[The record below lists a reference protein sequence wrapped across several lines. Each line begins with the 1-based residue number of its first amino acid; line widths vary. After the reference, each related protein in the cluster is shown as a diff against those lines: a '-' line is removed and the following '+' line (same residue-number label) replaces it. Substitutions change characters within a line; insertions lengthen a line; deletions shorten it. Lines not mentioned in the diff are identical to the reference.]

1 MFLVAALSRTES
13 MFHRKSSSP
22 LHHHHPQLLSSL
34 LAHQGHLLHR
44 PLRHLNTHRQL
55 QPVRRTQDS
64 GVYVYHLIQILMLP
78 SDYYV
83 LQQLLKGAGC
93 PRVQESPAPPC
104 RIVHGQDTSPQ
115 IASIGV

>member
-1 MFLVAALSRTES
+1 MFFLVAALSRTES
-13 MFHRKSSSP
+13 MFHSKSPSP
-22 LHHHHPQLLSSL
+22 LHHHPQLLSSL
-34 LAHQGHLLHR
+34 LAHQGHLLHP

-93 PRVQESPAPPC
+93 PRE
-104 RIVHGQDTSPQ
+104 
-115 IASIGV
+115 